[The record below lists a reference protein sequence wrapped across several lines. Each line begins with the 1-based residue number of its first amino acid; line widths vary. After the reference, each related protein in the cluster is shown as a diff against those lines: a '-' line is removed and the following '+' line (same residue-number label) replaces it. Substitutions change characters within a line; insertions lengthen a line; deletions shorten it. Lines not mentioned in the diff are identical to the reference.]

1 MSTVSPLISV
11 IVPCYNYERYVAEAI
26 ESVLGQDYPNL
37 EIIAIND
44 GSTDASL
51 AILESY
57 KPRITVIDQPNS
69 GHVAAINRAFTASH
83 GSLIYFLD
91 ADDRLEPGALQ
102 KVAEASAPGIAK
114 IQFDLKILDAESR
127 DLGRRF
133 CHLNPSYDQRRVRR
147 LFDRFSTYRWPVTA
161 GNVYTR
167 DFLEQVF
174 PLEITEGPDGFLNTI
189 APLYGEIAV
198 IPEALAAYRM
208 HGENRWTTR
217 GGDES
222 RLPARIARRRKEH
235 AILAEHAARRNVPLS
250 EADPLDHEL
259 PFINYRLMAK
269 RLGFPY
275 DGDERD
281 KRFALLLSGLR
292 TIREDRYPL
301 RMAAAHAAWLGALAL
316 VPRPLAAPLIQLRF
330 QRAELKRSLSARL
343 PRLVRVTS

>member
-11 IVPCYNYERYVAEAI
+11 IVPCYNYGRYVAEAI
-26 ESVLGQDYPNL
+26 ESVLGQDYPSL

-51 AILESY
+51 AILEGY

-69 GHVAAINRAFTASH
+69 GHVTAINRGFAASH

-102 KVAEASAPGIAK
+102 KVAEASGPGIAK
-114 IQFDLKILDAESR
+114 IQFDLKILDAEGR

-133 CHLNPSYDQRRVRR
+133 CHLDPAYDERQVRR
-147 LFDRFSTYRWPVTA
+147 LFERFSTYRWPVTA
-161 GNVYTR
+161 GNVYAR

-174 PLEITEGPDGFLNTI
+174 PLEVSDAPDGLLNTI

-222 RLPARIARRRKEH
+222 RLPARIALRRKEH
-235 AILAEHAARRNVPLS
+235 ATLAEYAARRSVPLS
-250 EADPLDHEL
+250 DADPLDHEL

-269 RLGFPY
+269 RLGLRY

-281 KRFALLLSGLR
+281 SGLALLLSGLR
-292 TIREDRYPL
+292 TIRDDRYPL
-301 RMAAAHAAWLGALAL
+301 RMAAAHAAWLSVLAL
-316 VPRPLAAPLIQLRF
+316 VPRPLAAPLVQLRF